1 MGSDTR
7 PFTTK
12 SDNEAATS
20 TGPTPLYLGVDGGG
34 TQVRAVLVDRAGQ
47 ERGRGLAESANP
59 AAVGADTALA
69 NIRAAVAQA
78 ARQAGATLPV
88 AAACCGLAGVDRP
101 ADHALLLPLLRDLA
115 AEVILEND
123 AELALEALPDRSGV
137 CLIAGTGSIALGRDR
152 AGHTARSGGWGHIA
166 GDEGSGYTIG
176 RRALQAILW
185 AVDGR
190 GPQTSLEAALMQ
202 AWNLAHPTEL
212 MGRIYPERGTA
223 VVAEVARLVFA
234 EAAAGDPVARRI
246 LATAAADLAA
256 MVLAVAARLTFAGP
270 LPLVLT
276 GGLLRHQPGL
286 RAGVLRR
293 VRRRQPVGPVVV
305 VHDAALAAAQALA
318 RRNG

>member
-1 MGSDTR
+1 MSAT
-7 PFTTK
+7 PF
-12 SDNEAATS
+12 
-20 TGPTPLYLGVDGGG
+20 YLGVDGGG
-34 TQVRAVLVDRAGQ
+34 TQVRAVLVDGAGQ
-47 ERGRGLAESANP
+47 ERGRGGAGSANP

-69 NIRAAVAQA
+69 NIRAAVAA
-78 ARQAGATLPV
+78 AANQAGATLPV

-123 AELALEALPDRSGV
+123 AELALEGLPDRSGV
-137 CLIAGTGSIALGRDR
+137 CLIAGTGSIALGRDPT
-152 AGHTARSGGWGHIA
+152 GHTARSGGWGHIA

-190 GPQTSLEAALMQ
+190 GPATSLEAALMQ
-202 AWNLAHPTEL
+202 AWGLADPTEL

-246 LATAAADLAA
+246 LAAAAQDLAA
-256 MVLAVAARLTFAGP
+256 MVLAVAARLTFPGP
-270 LPLVLT
+270 LPLALT

-286 RAGVLRR
+286 RAAVLRR
-293 VRRRQPVGPVVV
+293 VRRRHPVGPVVV
-305 VHDAALAAAQALA
+305 VDDAALTAAQALA
-318 RRNG
+318 RRHA